1 MKSNKMK
8 TYKLSVFVV
17 LMFTALIFIQCKDD
31 DDNGNVI
38 FQKSCDDGIQ
48 NGDETGIDCGGA
60 TCPPCDNGGINFDG
74 NFVQEDIAGRP
85 GVNVIFGSTD
95 LSKNNFN
102 NSIVSNR
109 TIFQEGFQEV
119 LEFYHNIYAIANDI
133 PIEDLDYET
142 NILNWDATTFT
153 TIMSNYDALQVAP
166 NGPTTYFDANNNL
179 VFTGRN
185 LSDDVMDL
193 TLTLMFGGVDGT
205 RFDGNNGTP
214 QLTTDAV
221 GSGDRDFTLSFPY
234 LETPLLIEEE

>member
-1 MKSNKMK
+1 MKNYKMK
-8 TYKLSVFVV
+8 TYKLSMFVI
-17 LMFTALIFIQCKDD
+17 LMFITLMFIQCRDD
-31 DDNGNVI
+31 DDNSNI
-38 FQKSCDDGIQ
+38 LNPISCNDGIQ
-48 NGDETGIDCGGA
+48 NGDEEGIDCGGSK
-60 TCPPCDNGGINFDG
+60 CPPCDDGSISFEG

-85 GVNVIFGSTD
+85 GVNIIFGRTD

-109 TIFQEGFQEV
+109 SIFQEDFQNV
-119 LEFYHNIYAIANDI
+119 LEFYHDIYAIANGI
-133 PIEDLDYET
+133 PVEDLNYES

-166 NGPTTYFDANNNL
+166 NGSTTYFDANNNL
-179 VFTGRN
+179 VFTGRK
-185 LSDDVMDL
+185 LSEDVMDL

-221 GSGDRDFTLSFPY
+221 GPGDRDYSLSFPY
-234 LETPLLIEEE
+234 LESPLLFVED